1 VYSLKDIINFSAI
14 KLHIILNKKS
24 KNNYMKIFDCF
35 MFYDEKTLLDIR
47 LNILNEYVD
56 YFVIVESKYFHN
68 GKERD
73 LKFNIDE
80 YSEFKDK
87 IIYIVHDK
95 LNKDIES
102 LNSSDNY
109 STRSK
114 KIIFNAHIREND
126 QRNKIIDGLKKADSN
141 DLILLSDVDEIP
153 NLEKINFKDINN
165 QILMFEQDIFYY
177 KLNRYLPSF
186 IWFGTKAC
194 KKKKLLNPQWLRNIK
209 SNKYHFYRLDTI
221 FSNTRY
227 INKIYIKNGGWHF
240 SNLKTA
246 SDIELKLKSYL
257 HHRDYE
263 VEELGIN
270 KINELIQNN
279 RTIYDMQTDKTSKKY
294 GDDKR
299 KNLEKYEIKKLP
311 SYIQNN
317 LKKYKDWID

>member
-1 VYSLKDIINFSAI
+1 
-14 KLHIILNKKS
+14 
-24 KNNYMKIFDCF
+24 MKIFDCF

-47 LNILNEYVD
+47 LNILNKYVD

-80 YSEFKDK
+80 YSKFKEK

-95 LNKDIES
+95 LNKNIET

-114 KIIFNAHIREND
+114 KIILNAHIREND

-153 NLEKINFKDINN
+153 NLEKINFKDLNN

-177 KLNRYLPSF
+177 KLNRYLPNF

-221 FSNTRY
+221 FSNTKY
-227 INKIYIKNGGWHF
+227 INKNYIKNGGWHF

-257 HHRDYE
+257 HHYDYGFE
-263 VEELGIN
+263 DLGIN
-270 KINELIQNN
+270 KINELIQSNK
-279 RTIYDMQTDKTSKKY
+279 TIYDMLTDKTSKKY